1 MTTNRLAKSEAVERT
16 PLEWC
21 QRGNDILE
29 KLGRRDVHWV
39 LRQGRPAIEWKC
51 APSASGT

>member
-1 MTTNRLAKSEAVERT
+1 MKVERIERT

-21 QRGNDILE
+21 QCGNDILE

-39 LRQGRPAIEWKC
+39 LRQGRPVIEWKRP
-51 APSASGT
+51 PSASGT